1 MTTWEL
7 SFTNTPDNFL
17 NGFTRLSG
25 LTVPR
30 SGYFFKVSSTPDFDN
45 GVPVAFGPKT
55 TLRNLQARSAH

>member
-45 GVPVAFGPKT
+45 GVPVAK
-55 TLRNLQARSAH
+55 LN